1 MAGASFKKVTA
12 LLYCLYTNAHSM
24 GNKQE
29 KLEIHAREGDYD
41 LVAITETW
49 WDRLHDWNVIM
60 DGYVLF
66 RKDRATRRCGG
77 VAFYM
82 SEQQ

>member
-1 MAGASFKKVTA
+1 MKTGRPFTPLRVKSVCSAHS
-12 LLYCLYTNAHSM
+12 LRCLYTNAHSM

-49 WDRLHDWNVIM
+49 WDRSHDWNMVM
-60 DGYVLF
+60 DGCVLF
-66 RKDRATRRCGG
+66 RKDRPAR
-77 VAFYM
+77 
-82 SEQQ
+82 